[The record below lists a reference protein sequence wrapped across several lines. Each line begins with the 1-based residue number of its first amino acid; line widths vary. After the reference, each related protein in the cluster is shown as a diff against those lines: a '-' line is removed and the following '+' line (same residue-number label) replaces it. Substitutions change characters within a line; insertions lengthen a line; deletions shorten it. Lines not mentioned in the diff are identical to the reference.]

1 MIFKLRNMKIFN
13 LKLLKKVLIF
23 ICLELTN
30 IPIISFQNSLFPERL
45 NMSRVAS
52 IFINKNSLVK
62 KIAHM

>member
-1 MIFKLRNMKIFN
+1 MKIFN

-30 IPIISFQNSLFPERL
+30 IPIIFFQNSLFPERL

>member
-1 MIFKLRNMKIFN
+1 MIFKLRNVKISN

-30 IPIISFQNSLFPERL
+30 ILIISFQNGLLPERL

-52 IFINKNSLVK
+52 IFLKKNSLVK

>member
-1 MIFKLRNMKIFN
+1 MIFKLRNVKISN

-30 IPIISFQNSLFPERL
+30 ILIISFQNGLFPERL

-52 IFINKNSLVK
+52 IFLKKNSLVK